1 MIWRGLALAAL
12 LAPAL
17 PVQAGGDLPWGI
29 DQPQVVAAL
38 LRQPVPAEDGFG
50 RGFNHTGLTILW
62 RDCAACETV
71 SVQHDLPPGRS
82 FADTMAR
89 KVDLDGDGTR
99 EVLLVEQET
108 SGAAVSVWGMSGRL
122 ASTGPVAPMATI
134 AGVEDF
140 DSDGRAEIA
149 FIADPHGAA
158 PVAVFLR
165 LEQGRLVEIARA
177 AGFTNHAFGAGVL
190 RGGPRDCGTGPELVL
205 ARAGLA
211 VAAALRLEG
220 EGRISATD
228 LGGLTGFRSLSRYQ
242 KCAAQPLP
250 MPENPAPSP

>member
-1 MIWRGLALAAL
+1 MIRRGLALTAL

-99 EVLLVEQET
+99 EVLLVEQEA
-108 SGAAVSVWGMSGRL
+108 SGAAVSV
-122 ASTGPVAPMATI
+122 ST
-134 AGVEDF
+134 D
-140 DSDGRAEIA
+140 D
-149 FIADPHGAA
+149 
-158 PVAVFLR
+158 
-165 LEQGRLVEIARA
+165 A
-177 AGFTNHAFGAGVL
+177 AGDAAGDASGSSSPS
-190 RGGPRDCGTGPELVL
+190 RITWRATPRC
-205 ARAGLA
+205 
-211 VAAALRLEG
+211 
-220 EGRISATD
+220 
-228 LGGLTGFRSLSRYQ
+228 
-242 KCAAQPLP
+242 C
-250 MPENPAPSP
+250 